1 MSVSWTVEGVREM
14 EATLRDLPGELAI
27 ETQVKALRWAK
38 QAAVEIGRGYSG
50 GTGGRLGR
58 GLQVLTGG
66 GQVRAGRTHAGAS
79 VVQTLQ
85 PLANYYEFGTK
96 KIRRTKKGAK
106 RGRMP
111 KAGLFA
117 SVMPRIRYGFLHEV
131 WAMVGARGVTV
142 TTRGG

>member
-14 EATLRDLPGELAI
+14 ETTLRDLPGALAI
-27 ETQVKALRWAK
+27 EAQVKALRWAK
-38 QAAVEIGRGYSG
+38 QAATEIGRAYPG
-50 GTGGRLGR
+50 GTAGRLGR
-58 GLQVLTGG
+58 GLQVRTGG

-85 PLANYYEFGTK
+85 PLANYYDFGTK
-96 KIRRTKKGAK
+96 KIRRTKRGAT

-117 SVMPRIRYGFLHEV
+117 RVMPGIRYGFLHEV
-131 WAMVGARGVTV
+131 WAMVQARGVTV
-142 TTRGG
+142 TGGG